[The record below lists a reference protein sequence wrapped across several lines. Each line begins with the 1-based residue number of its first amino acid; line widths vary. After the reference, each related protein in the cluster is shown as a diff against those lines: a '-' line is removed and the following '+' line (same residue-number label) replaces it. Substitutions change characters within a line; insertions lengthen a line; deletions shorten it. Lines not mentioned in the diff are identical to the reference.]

1 MLGGPKG
8 TRDLC
13 PNRDSDREVERS
25 FERALPL
32 ARLRKWTKNQEDMIE
47 KARLVASKALAADDL
62 AKSLEALHLAMRAQ
76 AELIALVAPK
86 RTVKSKS
93 PTESESQPD
102 ANDDAPIMP
111 VPDLSQ
117 MSDDEVMKLAG
128 VNPTSNEEMASSTSR
143 VVGAERKPPPRR
155 GRPKGH
161 PVSGAAKL
169 AKERAQE
176 RREREQRE
184 REQRER
190 EARWHPSRSHDCA
203 IAWPAPT
210 IPEEWENDD

>member
-1 MLGGPKG
+1 MSD
-8 TRDLC
+8 RD
-13 PNRDSDREVERS
+13 RDREVESS

-32 ARLRKWTKNQEDMIE
+32 ARLRKWTKNQEDMIV

-62 AKSLEALHLAMRAQ
+62 AKCLEALHLAMRAQ

-86 RTVKSKS
+86 RTVRSKS

-117 MSDDEVMKLAG
+117 MSDEEVMKLAG
-128 VNPTSNEEMASSTSR
+128 VNPTSNEEMASSTSP
-143 VVGAERKPPPRR
+143 VGAERKPPPRR

-184 REQRER
+184 RE
-190 EARWHPSRSHDCA
+190 ARWHPSRSHDSV
-203 IAWPAPT
+203 IAWPAST